1 MSFQWAILLS
11 AILVA
16 LAIFFS
22 PILLQEY
29 KMSQCVSAMEKVG
42 VGAYETDKLTCMQY
56 IN

>member
-42 VGAYETDKLTCMQY
+42 EGAYETDTLTCMQY